1 VEQPRYNML
10 DRFIERDVMETCK
23 RNGIGIVNWSP
34 LAQGILTGKYNEG
47 KPDGSRGATTKWLDR
62 ELTSENIEKV
72 KKLQVVAEENNITVS
87 QLSLAWILRRDEI
100 SAAITGATKPSHV
113 ESNVKASDVTLSSE
127 TIEKIETILNNTPR
141 THPVYN
147 PPW

>member
-1 VEQPRYNML
+1 

-72 KKLQVVAEENNITVS
+72 KKLQVVAEEINITVS

-127 TIEKIETILNNTPR
+127 TIKLF
-141 THPVYN
+141 
-147 PPW
+147 